1 MDATLADAIDGDF
14 LIRLFCIKCNR
25 CRTFDPGTIAKV
37 LGAATTIP
45 SLEKRCKCDQCG
57 SGQTQVQVAIQ
68 QFNYMPVERFGENN
82 GPGDEDK
89 ALPPCSIQIP

>member
-25 CRTFDPGTIAKV
+25 CRTFNPSSIAEV
-37 LGAATTIP
+37 LGSATPIP
-45 SLEKRCKCDQCG
+45 SLEKRCKCEQCG

-68 QFNYMPVERFGENN
+68 EFNAMPVEQFGAHD
-82 GPGDEDK
+82 GRDK
-89 ALPPCSIQIP
+89 RAPPLHAGAN

>member
-45 SLEKRCKCDQCG
+45 SLAKRCKCNQCG

-68 QFNYMPVERFGENN
+68 QFNLMPVERFGANDGRRN
-82 GPGDEDK
+82 KAPPLHAGDD
-89 ALPPCSIQIP
+89 